1 MLQTNPN
8 DRWNIEQV
16 DSEIKRI
23 NDSKTKRITDTENKI
38 IVLKSKDLFEGK

>member
-16 DSEIKRI
+16 DSEIKRT
-23 NDSKTKRITDTENKI
+23 N
-38 IVLKSKDLFEGK
+38 LKSKDIFEGK

>member
-23 NDSKTKRITDTENKI
+23 N
-38 IVLKSKDLFEGK
+38 LKSNDIFEGEL

>member
-1 MLQTNPN
+1 MLQTNSN

-23 NDSKTKRITDTENKI
+23 N
-38 IVLKSKDLFEGK
+38 LKSKDLFDGN